1 MHRREMLRVLA
12 AGAVLPTLSPE
23 LFAFFRQAQPGAGY
37 KLRTLTAAQNDQ
49 IVAMIDLI
57 IPATGTPGAKGV
69 HVNEF
74 MDVILTDWAT
84 PEERQRFL
92 SGLADVDA
100 RSKRL
105 FASSFA
111 RASTDQQT
119 DLLRA
124 LDDELSAGR
133 DNTPA
138 TRRDPPIPDTQLQ
151 GSFFEVFKRMT
162 VYGYYTSEVAFTE
175 ELKLE
180 IIPGALHGCMPVS
193 PKASNT

>member
-12 AGAVLPTLSPE
+12 AGAVLPTLTPE

-37 KLRTLTAAQNDQ
+37 SLRTLTPGQNDQ

-69 HVNEF
+69 RVNEF

-84 PEERQRFL
+84 AEERQRFL
-92 SGLADVDA
+92 AGLADVDV
-100 RSKRL
+100 RSNRL
-105 FASSFA
+105 FGKNFVAASIE
-111 RASTDQQT
+111 QQT

-124 LDDELSAGR
+124 LDDELSAER
-133 DNTPA
+133 ANSA
-138 TRRDPPIPDTQLQ
+138 ETRHDPPIPDTQLQ
-151 GSFFEVFKRMT
+151 GSFFGVFKRMT
-162 VYGYYTSEVAFTE
+162 LYGYYTSEVAFTE

-180 IIPGALHGCMPVS
+180 IIPGALHGCMPVA
-193 PKASNT
+193 PKVSNT

>member
-12 AGAVLPTLSPE
+12 AGAVLPTLTPE

-37 KLRTLTAAQNDQ
+37 SLRTLTPVQNDQ

-57 IPATGTPGAKGV
+57 IPATETPGAKGV
-69 HVNEF
+69 RVNEF

-92 SGLADVDA
+92 AGLADVNT
-100 RSKRL
+100 RSSRL
-105 FASSFA
+105 FGKSFA
-111 RASTDQQT
+111 AASIEQQT

-124 LDDELSAGR
+124 LDDELSAERANSGEGR
-133 DNTPA
+133 HG
-138 TRRDPPIPDTQLQ
+138 PPIPDTQLQ
-151 GSFFEVFKRMT
+151 GSFFGVFKRMT

-180 IIPGALHGCMPVS
+180 IIPGALHGCMPVA
-193 PKASNT
+193 PKVSNT